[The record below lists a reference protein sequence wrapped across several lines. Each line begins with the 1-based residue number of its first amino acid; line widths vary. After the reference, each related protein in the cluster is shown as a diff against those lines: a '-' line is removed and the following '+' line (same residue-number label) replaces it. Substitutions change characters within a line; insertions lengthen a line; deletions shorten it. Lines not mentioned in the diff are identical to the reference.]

1 MDSCAFEKKCDG
13 HDGKR
18 QCSKEP
24 TGETLGRLLASD
36 KEYHVYAF
44 NAADGSDAWNVD
56 FDWAG
61 KDHGGHIS
69 TSAIV
74 GGKVIVRPRVIDL
87 ETGRLSAGLLPHHK
101 CGTHVVTGK
110 AVIYRLGNLSMWDIE
125 SGRATGWNP
134 FRSSCWI
141 STIPACGMLLSPE
154 GGGGCSCGSW
164 LETSV
169 GFVPK
174 TEQ

>member
-1 MDSCAFEKKCDG
+1 MDSCSFEKKCDG

-74 GGKVIVRPRVIDL
+74 GRKVIVRPRVIDL